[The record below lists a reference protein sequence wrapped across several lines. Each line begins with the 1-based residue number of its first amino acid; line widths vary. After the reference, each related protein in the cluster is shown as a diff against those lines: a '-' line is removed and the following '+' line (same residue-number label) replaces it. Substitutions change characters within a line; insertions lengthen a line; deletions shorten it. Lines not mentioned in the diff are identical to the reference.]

1 MNTYRDVSDVI
12 TQTIDQLYLTLSK
25 RADVRTL
32 IDLYMSL
39 DEEGRTTLLKT
50 AKYCLSRHNSCK
62 G

>member
-1 MNTYRDVSDVI
+1 MNNYRNVSDVI

-39 DEEGRTTLLKT
+39 DEEGRTTLLQT